1 MGKEL
6 FKVETLKHIQSRLD
20 YIYSTAKTHHQHQ
33 PHLMDAIA
41 SLAKIANMFAKTK
54 IEELNGKIETA
65 SPQGYIVSK
74 LGNAYLA
81 IKEFEKQQEDPFPE
95 WKL

>member
-33 PHLMDAIA
+33 HGFPSSMLLDP
-41 SLAKIANMFAKTK
+41 N
-54 IEELNGKIETA
+54 N
-65 SPQGYIVSK
+65 PIV
-74 LGNAYLA
+74 
-81 IKEFEKQQEDPFPE
+81 DMVTPE
-95 WKL
+95 GEM